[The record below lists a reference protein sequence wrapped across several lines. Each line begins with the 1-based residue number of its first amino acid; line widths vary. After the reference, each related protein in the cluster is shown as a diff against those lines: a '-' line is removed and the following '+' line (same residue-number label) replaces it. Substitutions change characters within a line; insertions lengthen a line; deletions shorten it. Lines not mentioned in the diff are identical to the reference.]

1 MIAGRGRWVNHDNL
15 AGGRPDQPTGD
26 HPPEAPAREAVML
39 RRLRLFSAAAGLL
52 AALTIVAPAFAQKQG
67 GILRMSTP
75 DSPASMSIH
84 EESTVFAQRPMMG
97 VFNNL
102 VMFDQHAAQ
111 ASLQSI
117 VPDLATSW
125 SWNEE
130 GTDLTFPVRQGVKWH
145 DGKPFTA
152 ADVKCTWD
160 MLTGTQGERLR
171 INPRKSWYRNLEAVT
186 TNGDFEV
193 TFHLKRPQPALLTA
207 LASGYSPI
215 YPCHVPPREMR
226 QHPIG
231 TGPFKFI
238 EFKPNEY
245 IKVTR
250 NANYWKPDRPYLDG
264 IEYTIIRSLSTAN
277 LAFIAGKFDMTAP
290 YSISIPLLRDINRQT
305 PQAICQVAPGG
316 VNRNL
321 IVNREVPPFDKPEL
335 RRAMA
340 LSLDRK
346 AFIDIISEGQGNI
359 GGVMQPPPEGLWGMP
374 PDLLKTLPGY
384 DTDVSQNRAQ
394 ARSIM
399 EKLGYGPTN
408 RLKVKVSTRDL
419 PFFRDPAVI
428 LIDQLKDIYIDSE
441 LETIDSSIWLP
452 KVMRKDYIVGLNLSG
467 SGPDPDQNL
476 YQLYGCGG
484 DLNYNG
490 FCNLEID
497 RLVDQQSAE
506 PDQEKRKKLV
516 WEIEHK
522 LAEDGARPII
532 FYSRGAT
539 CWQPHVKGI
548 NIMVNSISAGW
559 RMEDVWLEK

>member
-1 MIAGRGRWVNHDNL
+1 MC
-15 AGGRPDQPTGD
+15 
-26 HPPEAPAREAVML
+26 
-39 RRLRLFSAAAGLL
+39 RR
-52 AALTIVAPAFAQKQG
+52 
-67 GILRMSTP
+67 
-75 DSPASMSIH
+75 D
-84 EESTVFAQRPMMG
+84 
-97 VFNNL
+97 
-102 VMFDQHAAQ
+102 
-111 ASLQSI
+111 
-117 VPDLATSW
+117 
-125 SWNEE
+125 
-130 GTDLTFPVRQGVKWH
+130 
-145 DGKPFTA
+145 
-152 ADVKCTWD
+152 
-160 MLTGTQGERLR
+160 
-171 INPRKSWYRNLEAVT
+171 
-186 TNGDFEV
+186 
-193 TFHLKRPQPALLTA
+193 
-207 LASGYSPI
+207 
-215 YPCHVPPREMR
+215 MR

-250 NANYWKPDRPYLDG
+250 NADYWKPDRPYLDG
-264 IEYTIIRSLSTAN
+264 IEYTVIRSLSTAN

-290 YSISIPLLRDINRQT
+290 YSISIPLLRDINRQR
-305 PQAICQVAPGG
+305 PEAICRVAPGG

-346 AFIDIISEGQGNI
+346 AFIDIISEGQGDI
-359 GGVMQPPPEGLWGMP
+359 GGVMQPQSEGLWGMP

-384 DTDVSQNRAQ
+384 DTNVSQNRGQ
-394 ARSIM
+394 ARPIM

-428 LIDQLKDIYIDSE
+428 LIDQLKEIYIDGE

-452 KVMRKDYIVGLNLSG
+452 KVMRKDYVVGLNLSG

-490 FCNLEID
+490 FCNPEID
-497 RLVDQQSAE
+497 RLIDQQSAE
-506 PDQEKRKKLV
+506 PDQEKRKNLV
-516 WEIEHK
+516 WEIERK

-532 FYSRGAT
+532 FYNRGAT
-539 CWQPHVKGI
+539 CWQPHVKG
-548 NIMVNSISAGW
+548 VTHYGQQHQRRLAHG
-559 RMEDVWLEK
+559 RRVA